1 MSAACSSACG
11 RSSVGSE
18 RGFPKPE
25 AAGSIPAAHSRFEYR
40 GLGKRFNP
48 LGLGPRES
56 RFKSEVPDQ
65 FLWGSQVVRRLA
77 VNQFMRRFESC
88 PHSQNAGV
96 AFWLRAPLL
105 QRGAVEFDPL
115 PRHQHSEVTARLW
128 PRGFR
133 HRSSKAIHAGSS
145 PARRSMPRSFS
156 GRTKVFEAFYVGSI
170 PALGAK
176 LVLAWCTVH
185 RRTYKPLRSRSE
197 HGLGSTPSASTM
209 RSKLMRMSSRFLI
222 VRQLV
227 RFQPDAPNLWNC
239 GRMVRRSTFNR
250 GGESSILSSSTNC
263 RRRLVVGIADLQS
276 ADGSSILL
284 AGTN

>member
-1 MSAACSSACG
+1 MP
-11 RSSVGSE
+11 V
-18 RGFPKPE
+18 
-25 AAGSIPAAHSRFEYR
+25 RFRPPTPDLDIR
-40 GLGKRFNP
+40 GLGKRINP

-65 FLWGSQVVRRLA
+65 FLCASQVVRRLA
-77 VNQFMRRFESC
+77 VNQFKRRFESC

-115 PRHQHSEVTARLW
+115 PRYQMTARLW

-145 PARRSMPRSFS
+145 PARRSTPRSFN

-176 LVLAWCTVH
+176 FVLAWCTVH
-185 RRTYKPLRSRSE
+185 RRTYKPLRSRLE

-209 RSKLMRMSSRFLI
+209 RSKLMRMSRRFLI

-227 RFQPDAPNLWNC
+227 RFQPGATKFWNC

-250 GGESSILSSSTNC
+250 DGESSILSSSTNET
-263 RRRLVVGIADLQS
+263 ISPA
-276 ADGSSILL
+276 SSS
-284 AGTN
+284 G

>member
-1 MSAACSSACG
+1 MPVRFRPPVPVRVGVAQLDESAG
-11 RSSVGSE
+11 FRSPRPLV
-18 RGFPKPE
+18 
-25 AAGSIPAAHSRFEYR
+25 RFQPLTPDLDIR
-40 GLGKRFNP
+40 GLGKRINP

-65 FLWGSQVVRRLA
+65 VLWGSQVVRRLA

-88 PHSQNAGV
+88 PHSQYAGV

-115 PRHQHSEVTARLW
+115 PRYQMTARLW

-145 PARRSMPRSFS
+145 PARRSMPRSFN
-156 GRTKVFEAFYVGSI
+156 GRTKVFGAFYVGSI

-176 LVLAWCTVH
+176 IVLAWCTVH
-185 RRTYKPLRSRSE
+185 RRTYNPLRSRLE

-209 RSKLMRMSSRFLI
+209 RSKLMRMSRRFLI

-227 RFQPDAPNLWNC
+227 RLQPDAP
-239 GRMVRRSTFNR
+239 SF
-250 GGESSILSSSTNC
+250 
-263 RRRLVVGIADLQS
+263 
-276 ADGSSILL
+276 
-284 AGTN
+284 GTVAEW

>member
-1 MSAACSSACG
+1 MRARVSEARGRWFDSS
-11 RSSVGSE
+11 RSLQI
-18 RGFPKPE
+18 FD
-25 AAGSIPAAHSRFEYR
+25 IR
-40 GLGKRFNP
+40 GLGKRINP

-65 FLWGSQVVRRLA
+65 VLWGSQVVRRLA

-88 PHSQNAGV
+88 PHSQYAGV

-115 PRHQHSEVTARLW
+115 PRYQHFEVTRRLW

-133 HRSSKAIHAGSS
+133 HRSSKAVHAGSS
-145 PARRSMPRSFS
+145 PSRRSMPRSFN
-156 GRTKVFEAFYVGSI
+156 GRTKVFGAFYVGSI

-176 LVLAWCTVH
+176 IVLAWCTVH
-185 RRTYKPLRSRSE
+185 RRTYKPLRSRLE

-209 RSKLMRMSSRFLI
+209 RSKLMRMSRRFLI

-227 RFQPDAPNLWNC
+227 RFQPGAPSFWNC

-250 GGESSILSSSTNC
+250 DGESSILSSSTNET
-263 RRRLVVGIADLQS
+263 ISPA
-276 ADGSSILL
+276 SSS
-284 AGTN
+284 G

>member
-1 MSAACSSACG
+1 MRARASEARGRWFDSS
-11 RSSVGSE
+11 RSLQI
-18 RGFPKPE
+18 FDT
-25 AAGSIPAAHSRFEYR
+25 R
-40 GLGKRFNP
+40 GLGKRINP
-48 LGLGPRES
+48 LGVSAPSSLGPRES

-115 PRHQHSEVTARLW
+115 PRYQHFEVTTRLW
-128 PRGFR
+128 PSGFR
-133 HRSSKAIHAGSS
+133 HRSSKAVH
-145 PARRSMPRSFS
+145 
-156 GRTKVFEAFYVGSI
+156 VGSI

-176 LVLAWCTVH
+176 IVLAWCTVH
-185 RRTYKPLRSRSE
+185 RRTYKPLRSRLE

-209 RSKLMRMSSRFLI
+209 RSKLIRMSRRFLI

-227 RFQPDAPNLWNC
+227 RFQPGAPSF
-239 GRMVRRSTFNR
+239 GTV
-250 GGESSILSSSTNC
+250 
-263 RRRLVVGIADLQS
+263 ADW
-276 ADGSSILL
+276 
-284 AGTN
+284 